1 MNDPT
6 TLNQNCEKPKKTK
19 VRNYSFQNSK
29 RLPESKMTE
38 VNGVLIPSMAGS
50 CYHAIICA
58 LAQNKNKLVTWDKV
72 IEMTERYMC
81 QYGGRTA
88 WDKFV
93 AKSNVKTFEQRIKD
107 NTHTLTRTGK
117 DCYGYRLHERG
128 MAIYFFKDGAIL
140 FTNGTMEQL
149 GDSYNVKFPDGRG
162 LQVRYRGTTMTSK
175 EYKRFLDM
183 GYIDSDGKIL
193 DSTGIKKFRAQK
205 QKSSYEDTATGELQV
220 CVTLGDGI
228 DQDTAI
234 RLEAL
239 GFVVEEAMGN
249 ELIGRIPSSRLSD
262 LQSDKDVAEV
272 EASA

>member
-1 MNDPT
+1 MNDQPET
-6 TLNQNCEKPKKTK
+6 KEKVKTLK
-19 VRNYSFQNSK
+19 VRNYSFNNSK

-38 VNGVLIPSMAGS
+38 VNGIKVPSMPGS

-58 LAQNKNKLVTWDKV
+58 LAQDKNKIVAWDRI
-72 IEMTERYMC
+72 IELTERYMC
-81 QYGGRTA
+81 QYGGREV

-93 AKSNVKTFEQRIKD
+93 KKSDVKSYQQRIKD

-140 FTNGTMEQL
+140 LTNGEFKNVN
-149 GDSYNVKFPDGRG
+149 DSYDVIFPDGRG

-175 EYKRFLDM
+175 EYKRFLDL
-183 GYIDSDGKIL
+183 GYIDQNGRLL
-193 DSTGIKKFRAQK
+193 DSEGIKRFRSR
-205 QKSSYEDTATGELQV
+205 KSDSTESVVADGLMHV

-234 RLEAL
+234 RLESL
-239 GFVVEEAMGN
+239 GFVVDEALDK
-249 ELIGRIPSSRLSD
+249 ELIGRIPAAKLDD
-262 LQSDKDVAEV
+262 LQSDKDVAHV
-272 EASA
+272 DVA